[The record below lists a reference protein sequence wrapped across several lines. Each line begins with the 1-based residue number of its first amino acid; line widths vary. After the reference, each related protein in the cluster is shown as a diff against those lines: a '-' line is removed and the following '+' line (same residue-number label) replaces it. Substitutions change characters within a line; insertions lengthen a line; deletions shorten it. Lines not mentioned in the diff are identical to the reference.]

1 MPIGAV
7 GSCSSSTS
15 ALDAELALEKLLAEK
30 KRKAE
35 EAGIGAADPS
45 LVAQQSVVAAQ
56 LLAPAIRAPDPT
68 ADARSASERR
78 QDRFQSDALSLSA
91 ALRSSDLPAAR
102 ALLDARTG
110 GRARKGESIYG
121 PQGEPAG
128 DAPLP
133 DAAHRL
139 FEAIDA
145 SDVTAALDALSRMLG
160 DPNAIE

>member
-1 MPIGAV
+1 SAQPIRR
-7 GSCSSSTS
+7 SSRS
-15 ALDAELALEKLLAEK
+15 
-30 KRKAE
+30 
-35 EAGIGAADPS
+35 
-45 LVAQQSVVAAQ
+45 
-56 LLAPAIRAPDPT
+56 RASSP
-68 ADARSASERR
+68 RSDS
-78 QDRFQSDALSLSA
+78 LSLST

-121 PQGEPAG
+121 PQGETAG

-133 DAAHRL
+133 DAAQRL

-145 SDVTAALDALSRMLG
+145 NDVTAALDALSRMLG